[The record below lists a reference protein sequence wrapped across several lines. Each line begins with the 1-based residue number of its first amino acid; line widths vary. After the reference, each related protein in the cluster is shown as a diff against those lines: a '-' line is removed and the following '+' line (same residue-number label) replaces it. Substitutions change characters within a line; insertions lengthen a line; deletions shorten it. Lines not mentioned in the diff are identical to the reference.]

1 MGKINIS
8 ISVALVMILLSGCC
22 SFLPTQLVSGAEN
35 VELIGNSMPQG
46 NCKKLGEVEG
56 FANSDCGGIPLKDAS
71 LKDIKTSAI
80 NDLKNNAFALGGDTV
95 SIIAS
100 DGGFRNAG
108 GSMINTGFGFGY
120 VASDSTGE
128 YHIQGVAYKCK

>member
-8 ISVALVMILLSGCC
+8 ISVALVMILLSGC
-22 SFLPTQLVSGAEN
+22 FKPILLAEGAEN
-35 VELIGNSMPQG
+35 VEIIRESMPQG

-56 FANSDCGGIPLKDAS
+56 YSKDISGIAS

>member
-1 MGKINIS
+1 MDKISIS
-8 ISVALVMILLSGCC
+8 ISVALAMILLNGC
-22 SFLPTQLVSGAEN
+22 FKPILLTEGAEN
-35 VELIGNSMPQG
+35 VETIRESMLKD

-56 FANSDCGGIPLKDAS
+56 YSKDISGIAS
-71 LKDIKTSAI
+71 LKDIKTSAM

-95 SIIAS
+95 SIIDS
-100 DGGFRNAG
+100 SGGFRNSG

-128 YHIQGVAYKCK
+128 YHIQGIAYKCK

>member
-1 MGKINIS
+1 MDKIS
-8 ISVALVMILLSGCC
+8 ISISIALAVILLSGCC
-22 SFLPTQLVSGAEN
+22 SFQSTQLVSGAEN
-35 VELIGNSMPQG
+35 VELIGNSTPQG
-46 NCKKLGEVEG
+46 NCKKLGEVQG
-56 FANSDCGGIPLKDAS
+56 FANSDCSGIPLKEVS

-120 VASDSTGE
+120 VASDSVGE